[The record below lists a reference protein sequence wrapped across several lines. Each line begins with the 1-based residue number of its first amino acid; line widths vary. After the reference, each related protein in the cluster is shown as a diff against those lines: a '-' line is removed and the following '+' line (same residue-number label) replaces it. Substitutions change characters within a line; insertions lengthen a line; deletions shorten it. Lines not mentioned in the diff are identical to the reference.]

1 MRFNKPFASVFV
13 PDGKIAEEAYKRTTH
28 LGIGAHQDDLEIM
41 AFHGIQ
47 CCYQDPRQ
55 WFGGIICTDGSGSTR
70 SGSYTSYND
79 EEIRR
84 LRKKEQEKAASLG
97 KYSFVVQ
104 LDYPSSAVRDPK
116 GQKLEEDLLA
126 LLSATRAS
134 VVYTHNLADK
144 HETHIG
150 TVIAVIY
157 AVRRLP
163 PEARPKKIFGCEVW
177 RDLDWMVDEDKIAL
191 NVSDI
196 NGLGKALVNVFDS
209 QITGGKRYDL
219 AIFGRWQANAT
230 YYQSHEKDDANQL
243 LFAMDLSP
251 LVVDDPPDI
260 LDYINAHIQRFRQ
273 DVETKLKRRIGR
285 ST

>member
-1 MRFNKPFASVFV
+1 MRFNNPTASVFV
-13 PDGKIAEEAYKRTTH
+13 PDGKMAEEAYKRTTH

-47 CCYQDPRQ
+47 FCYQNPRQ

-70 SGSYTSYND
+70 AGSYTAYNNK
-79 EEIRR
+79 EIRR

-104 LDYPSSAVRDPK
+104 LDYPSSAVRDPNEK
-116 GQKLEEDLLA
+116 KLEEDLLA

-134 VVYTHNLADK
+134 VIYTHNLADK

-157 AVRRLP
+157 AIRRLP
-163 PEARPKKIFGCEVW
+163 LEMRPKKIFGCEVW
-177 RDLDWMVDEDKIAL
+177 RGLDWMVDEDKIAL
-191 NVSDI
+191 NVSDV

-230 YYQSHEKDDANQL
+230 YYQSHEKDDASQL

-251 LVVDDPPDI
+251 LVADDPPDI
-260 LDYINAHIQRFRQ
+260 LDYINTHIQRFQQ
-273 DVETKLKRRIGR
+273 DVENKLKRRIGR